1 MDKQQKHKIAQA
13 DPRFNDPLVV
23 KFINHLM
30 KDGKKSIARK
40 NLYGCFE
47 IIKKETKKDPLK
59 IFHKAIQNVSP
70 YLEIISRR
78 IGGAHYQI
86 PKRVHG
92 ERRQTLAMRW
102 ILEAARKRKGAISK
116 NLARELIS
124 ASRKEGEAIKKR
136 ENIHRMAEANK
147 AFAYLAR

>member
-1 MDKQQKHKIAQA
+1 MDKQQKHKIAQH
-13 DPRFNDPLVV
+13 DPQYNDPLVV

-40 NLYGCFE
+40 SLYHCFE

-59 IFHKAIQNVSP
+59 TFHKAIQNVSP

-92 ERRQTLAMRW
+92 ERRETLAMRW
-102 ILEAARKRKGAISK
+102 LLEATRNKKGAVAK
-116 NLARELIS
+116 NLAREIIS
-124 ASRKEGEAIKKR
+124 ASKKEGEAIKKR
-136 ENIHRMAEANK
+136 RNTHRMAEANK